1 VADLDLTEAIEAGLE
16 AVLAEVNGEGSRLIA
31 GLYAPT
37 AVRAA
42 APIIE
47 RAVREAHGRHFSFGC
62 VKCQSGARD
71 AGWIAPAAEVGG
83 VAGYTDRAVNVVLT
97 FEDQDGR
104 EWIAAAVMTPLER
117 FGETCDVADMPDR
130 AFVLKGFK
138 VVTDGG

>member
-1 VADLDLTEAIEAGLE
+1 VELDLTEAIEAAADALDDALGRVNISTS
-16 AVLAEVNGEGSRLIA
+16 AQTLAEA
-31 GLYAPT
+31 

-117 FGETCDVADMPDR
+117 CGETCDVADMPDR